1 MSTLVTEVYDA
12 LRSAGAPEREAR
24 AAAGAVPGKEGLA
37 TSQGLAELRSELKQ
51 DLAELRGELKQDVSE
66 LRGDIKVLKFAIFT
80 LYPFIL
86 ALTLRLV
93 FFPGGT

>member
-37 TSQGLAELRSELKQ
+37 TSQDLAELRSELKQ
-51 DLAELRGELKQDVSE
+51 DIAE

>member
-37 TSQGLAELRSELKQ
+37 TSQ
-51 DLAELRGELKQDVSE
+51 DLAELLK
-66 LRGDIKVLKFAIFT
+66 
-80 LYPFIL
+80 
-86 ALTLRLV
+86 
-93 FFPGGT
+93 PGRYGP